1 MPLMQTNEKHPPLRR
16 FIIILVSGVGVSSIG
31 DFMYLVAINI
41 LVIDTT
47 HSAAA
52 VAGLWAVSRIAAL
65 LVGPWAGSVT
75 DRLSK
80 RRLLI
85 LIELIRAA
93 LIASLP
99 FAPTLAWIYV
109 ILFCLG
115 ICSTFFGNAF
125 LPYQTR
131 LIPDV
136 ARKRVNA
143 LTSTVRY
150 SAFVT
155 GPALAGLLMVH
166 GNPALP
172 LEIDAVSFLLSALS
186 FLLLPRVEEGSGAP
200 KRSGVWRVV
209 VADWREAFAILR
221 GNRRFFILFA
231 LNAAIGVFALTADTQ
246 EVVFARQALHL
257 GQLGYSML
265 VEFAGVGFVAGSL
278 IVMMLAKRAKLS
290 WLIGGGRLLNVA
302 GYLLFAL
309 AHSFWLAAFGLI
321 VLGIFGSAASVG
333 FTTYTQTMI
342 PTSHMG
348 RVNNVMTPPLQV
360 MNLLFILLGGAAATA
375 FGVRSLMVCMAL
387 LMVAAASVMV
397 GVTRDG

>member
-1 MPLMQTNEKHPPLRR
+1 MDEKHPPLRR
-16 FIIILVSGVGVSSIG
+16 FIIILGSGVGVSSIG

-85 LIELIRAA
+85 LIELILIEPIRAA

-115 ICSTFFGNAF
+115 ICGTFFGNAF

-136 ARKRVNA
+136 ARKRFNA
-143 LTSTVRY
+143 LTSTLRY

-155 GPALAGLLMVH
+155 GPALAGLLMIR
-166 GNPALP
+166 GNPVLP

-221 GNRRFFILFA
+221 ANRRFFILFA

-278 IVMMLAKRAKLS
+278 IMMILSKRAKLS
-290 WLIGGGRLLNVA
+290 WLISSGRLLHVA

-333 FTTYTQTMI
+333 FTTYTQAMI

-375 FGVRSLMVCMAL
+375 FGVRSVMVCMAL

-397 GVTRDG
+397 GVTRNG

>member
-1 MPLMQTNEKHPPLRR
+1 MDEKHPPLRR

-115 ICSTFFGNAF
+115 ICSTFFGSAF

-166 GNPALP
+166 GNPDLP

-221 GNRRFFILFA
+221 ANRRFFILFA

-342 PTSHMG
+342 LTSHMG
-348 RVNNVMTPPLQV
+348 RVNSVMTPPLQV

-387 LMVAAASVMV
+387 LMVASASVMV

>member
-166 GNPALP
+166 GNPDLP

-221 GNRRFFILFA
+221 ANRRFFILFA